1 MLHTD
6 LPTNTIAAASSPPG
20 QSLRGLIRISGP
32 DSFPILQQLTVAPLS
47 SQSHRVQSV
56 QIALTHPTDII
67 LPVQI
72 SLFQGP
78 NSYTGHD
85 TVELQCPGHPAL
97 LEWILQALFKL
108 GCRPAEPGEFTFQAY
123 LNGKLDLTQAE
134 GVNATIAAESDA
146 QLNAAEMLRQG
157 RLRTQASQV
166 TDELANAL
174 ALTEAGIDF
183 VDQEDVVAISPADLH
198 ARIQHILT
206 TLKALLSR
214 SRSWHELQGL
224 PRVVLVGPPSV
235 GKSTLFNRM
244 LDRQR
249 AVTDALPGTTRDI
262 LTENWLIET
271 DRLDPIEVMLCDLA
285 GLDSIKQTGESSATI
300 ETAMQ
305 TAARQAIA
313 QADVI
318 VELFLDRPLPE
329 SIRPAHRGDWLIVQP
344 QSDRFSHEA
353 FRPQLSCSAVTGQ
366 GISDVIEAI
375 ALAVESK
382 VTASSAAQTLAIQ
395 PRHEAA
401 LREALDHLMAVDG
414 ELQPQLNQSSLD
426 DMETLAGSMRLA
438 LDALASLGG
447 EMTPDDIIGRVFAS
461 FCVGK

>member
-1 MLHTD
+1 MCVTH
-6 LPTNTIAAASSPPG
+6 TIAAVSSPPG

-67 LPVQI
+67 LPVLI

-157 RLRTQASQV
+157 RLRTQAGQV
-166 TDELANAL
+166 TDQLANAL

-198 ARIQHILT
+198 ARIQNILT

-235 GKSTLFNRM
+235 GKSTLFNRL
-244 LDRQR
+244 LDRER
-249 AVTDALPGTTRDI
+249 AVTDALPGTTRDT
-262 LTENWLIET
+262 LTEHWLIET
-271 DRLDPIEVMLCDLA
+271 EKRNPIEVMLCDLA
-285 GLDSIKQTGESSATI
+285 GLDSIKQAGESSATI

-318 VELFLDRPLPE
+318 VELFLDGPLPI
-329 SIRPAHRGDWLIVQP
+329 SSRPAHRGDWLIVHS
-344 QSDRFSHEA
+344 QSDRMNHEED
-353 FRPQLSCSAVTGQ
+353 RQRLSCSAVTGQ

-382 VTASSAAQTLAIQ
+382 ATASSAAQTLALQ

-414 ELQPQLNQSSLD
+414 ELQPQLNHSSLD

-447 EMTPDDIIGRVFAS
+447 EMTPDDIIGRIFAS

>member
-1 MLHTD
+1 MTRNS
-6 LPTNTIAAASSPPG
+6 LPTHTIAAVSSPPG

-32 DSFPILQQLTVAPLS
+32 DAFSLIQQLTVTPLS
-47 SQSHRVQSV
+47 SQSHRVQSA
-56 QIALTHPTDII
+56 QIALTHPTDIT
-67 LPVQI
+67 LPVLI
-72 SLFQGP
+72 SRFQSP
-78 NSYTGHD
+78 NSYTGYN

-134 GVNATIAAESDA
+134 GVNAIIAAESDA

-157 RLRTQASQV
+157 RLRRQASQV
-166 TDELANAL
+166 TDELASAL

-235 GKSTLFNRM
+235 GKSTLFNRL
-244 LDRQR
+244 LDRER

-262 LTENWLIET
+262 LTEYWLIET
-271 DRLDPIEVMLCDLA
+271 EKRDPIEVMLCDVA
-285 GLDSIKQTGESSATI
+285 GLDDFNQEAGANESV

-318 VELFLDRPLPE
+318 VELFLDGPLPE
-329 SIRPAHRGDWLIVQP
+329 STRPTHQGDWLTVQS
-344 QSDRFSHEA
+344 QSDRFCHEA

-366 GISDVIEAI
+366 GIRDVIEAI

-382 VTASSAAQTLAIQ
+382 ATASSAAQTLALQ

-401 LREALDHLMAVDG
+401 LREALDHLMVVDG
-414 ELQPQLNQSSLD
+414 ELQPQLKQSSLD